1 MEGKT
6 KKYTKQRRIEKKI
19 VMDWLRTEK
28 GLTLNLKLSTD
39 RL

>member
-6 KKYTKQRRIEKKI
+6 KKYTKQRRIEKI
-19 VMDWLRTEK
+19 VMDWLRTGK
-28 GLTLNLKLSTD
+28 GLTSNLKLSTD